1 MTQKL
6 AAKAIKAL
14 LALLLL
20 TLTST
25 ADEKRLPTVEA
36 KILDGTKAMIL
47 VKNVSDEA
55 ILIHN
60 SLRHM
65 PDDVPEL
72 CWLELKDKDGTLIV
86 DTADGRWSRR
96 LPSSY
101 SLSSK
106 RFDKLEIGP
115 GDAVWKTIPLR
126 NFLATAPVDYRMR
139 VVWVK
144 FGCRV
149 LTESF
154 KSSVEAES
162 DWVKLVKMDGPANP

>member
-1 MTQKL
+1 MTKTL
-6 AAKAIKAL
+6 AARPIKAL

-20 TLTST
+20 TLTSI
-25 ADEKRLPTVEA
+25 AEEKHLPIVEA

-47 VKNVSDEA
+47 VKNGSDEDV
-55 ILIHN
+55 LIHN
-60 SLRHM
+60 SLRHTVG
-65 PDDVPEL
+65 DVPEL
-72 CWLELKDKDGTLIV
+72 CWLELKDKDGILIV
-86 DTADGRWSRR
+86 DTADGRWSPR

-106 RFDKLEIGP
+106 RFDELKIGP

-154 KSSVEAES
+154 ESSVEAES
-162 DWVKLVKMDGPANP
+162 DWVKLEASIHQDL